1 MKVLHVFKTYF
12 PDTFGGI
19 EQCIYQLCKGGV
31 AHGVESQVLCVST
44 RRDGSEI
51 YDGHR
56 VHYAK
61 SNFTLL
67 STPFSL
73 SVIVALRE
81 LAAQVDIVHYHFPW
95 PFMDLAHFLVQH
107 DKPVVVSYHSDIV
120 KQRWTLELYRPLMNR
135 FLSSASAIVASS
147 PNYVKTSPVLNKYM
161 DRVSVIPIGL
171 DKSSFPILGL
181 ERVSHWQSVL
191 PERFFLFVGVLRYYK
206 GLHTLLDAAQKC
218 GYPVVIAGSGPEE
231 TNLKE
236 RASGLSNVTFVGQI
250 SDEDKVALLSLCL
263 ATVFPSH
270 LRSEAFGIS
279 LVESAMYSKPMIC
292 CEIGTGTT
300 YINVDELTG
309 LVVPPEDPASLAVA
323 MRTMWED
330 PITCNDMGRAAFARY
345 SEMFTSEQMALS
357 YAELYRDLMSR
368 AVLNK
373 SS

>member
-19 EQCIYQLCKGGV
+19 EQCIYQLCKGGE

-44 RRDGSEI
+44 RRAGSLFC
-51 YDGHR
+51 DGHQ

-73 SVIVALRE
+73 SVILRLRE

-95 PFMDLAHFLVQH
+95 PFMDVAHFLVRH
-107 DKPVVVSYHSDIV
+107 NKPVVVSYHSDIV
-120 KQRWTLELYRPLMNR
+120 KQRWTLELYRPLMNK

-147 PNYVKTSPVLNKYM
+147 PNYLRSSPVLQRHK
-161 DRVSVIPIGL
+161 DKVSVIPIGL
-171 DKSSFPILGL
+171 DKSNFPIPAP
-181 ERVSHWQSVL
+181 ERMTHWRSCL
-191 PERFFLFVGVLRYYK
+191 PTRFFLFVGVLRYYK
-206 GLHTLLDAAQKC
+206 GLHTLLDAANIC
-218 GYPVVIAGSGPEE
+218 GYPIVIAGSGPEE
-231 TNLKE
+231 DNLKE
-236 RASGLSNVTFVGQI
+236 RVAEFGLTNVMFVGRI
-250 SDEDKVALLSLCL
+250 SDEDKVALLTLCT

-300 YINVDELTG
+300 YINVDQLTG
-309 LVVPPEDPASLAVA
+309 LVIPPEDPASLAVA
-323 MRTMWED
+323 MRKMWD
-330 PITCNDMGRAAFARY
+330 DSDTCDAMGQAAFIRY
-345 SEMFTSEQMALS
+345 KELFTSDCMAKC
-357 YAELYRDLMSR
+357 YAELYRNL
-368 AVLNK
+368 L
-373 SS
+373 SSG